1 MSKITD
7 LAAELR
13 KLLASGL
20 YPPGARFIS
29 EYEIENRYNIS
40 RITANKAVSIL
51 AAEGLLE
58 RGKRGSGTF
67 VKNIS
72 RFPKGWIAAIENLS
86 TVYNTR
92 VYAGAAQE
100 AYAQGY
106 VLAVLRPQTS
116 GMADILN
123 NLKNSDCVGI
133 IGFSSLLEMV
143 PLDYPKTVI
152 HLDGVLNTLDDRKR
166 HSVTCANRSAAYEM
180 MSRIIAS
187 GKKEIVF
194 VGANYA
200 GNRRERMDGFEAAM
214 RDHDIPDAA
223 KRRIAIHSGSPHEMK
238 LAFDKI
244 RKLFPNVDFIAT
256 DSDDVAYR
264 IIKAARNENI
274 DCPGVIGVSGFGNL
288 PEVASYC
295 SIPTVDQHPWHVGVQ
310 AVKSLL
316 DVVEN
321 KKSGEFIQVEIP
333 TEIINAELI

>member
-166 HSVTCANRSAAYEM
+166 HSVTCANRAAAYEM
-180 MSRIIAS
+180 MSCIIAS
-187 GKKEIVF
+187 GKKEIVC

-214 RDHDIPDAA
+214 LDNNISDAA
-223 KRRIAIHSGSPHEMK
+223 RRRIAVHSGSPHEIK
-238 LAFDKI
+238 LAFSKI
-244 RKLFPNVDFIAT
+244 RKMFPNVDFIAT
-256 DSDDVAYR
+256 DSDDVACQ
-264 IIKAARNENI
+264 IIKTARAENI
-274 DCPGVIGVSGFGNL
+274 TSPGSLGVSGFGNL
-288 PEVASYC
+288 PDAAAYC
-295 SIPTVDQHPWHVGVQ
+295 TIPTVDQHPWHLGVQ

-316 DVVEN
+316 EVVEN
-321 KKSGEFIQVEIP
+321 KDSGEIIQVEIP
-333 TEIINAELI
+333 TEIINTELI